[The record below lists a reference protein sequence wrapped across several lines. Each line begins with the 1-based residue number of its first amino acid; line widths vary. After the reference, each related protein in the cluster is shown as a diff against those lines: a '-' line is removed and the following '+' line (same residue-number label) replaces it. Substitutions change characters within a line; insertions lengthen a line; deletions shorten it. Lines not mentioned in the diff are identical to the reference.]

1 MTVFSSNKNGP
12 MTIVSVTEFKANAA
26 RMLEALGESDDEI
39 VLTQNGRAS
48 AVVQSVAAHRRICE
62 SLLMLK
68 LMAQG
73 EADAAAGRTVPQEQ
87 LFRELAARVRQGDG

>member
-1 MTVFSSNKNGP
+1 MA
-12 MTIVSVTEFKANAA
+12 IVSVTEFKANAA
-26 RMLEALGESDDEI
+26 RMLESLGEGEEEI

-48 AVVQSVAAHRRICE
+48 AVVQSVAAHRRMRE

-73 EADAAAGRTVPQEQ
+73 EADAAAGRTIPQEE
-87 LFRELAARVRQGDG
+87 LFEELAARVRQSDG

>member
-1 MTVFSSNKNGP
+1 

-26 RMLEALGESDDEI
+26 RMLEALGETNDEI
-39 VLTQNGRAS
+39 ILTQNGRAS
-48 AVVQSVAAHRRICE
+48 AVVQSVAAHRRLRE

-73 EADAAAGRTVPQEQ
+73 EADAAAGRTFPQEQ
-87 LFRELAARVRQGDG
+87 LFEAIATRVREGDG

>member
-1 MTVFSSNKNGP
+1 

-26 RMLEALGESDDEI
+26 RMLEALGETNDEI
-39 VLTQNGRAS
+39 ILTQNGRAS
-48 AVVQSVAAHRRICE
+48 AVVQSVAAHRRLRE

-73 EADAAAGRTVPQEQ
+73 EADAAAGRTIPQEQ
-87 LFRELAARVRQGDG
+87 LFEAIATRVREGDG

>member
-1 MTVFSSNKNGP
+1 MA
-12 MTIVSVTEFKANAA
+12 IVSVTEFKANAA
-26 RMLEALGESDDEI
+26 RMLEALVETNDEI

-48 AVVQSVAAHRRICE
+48 AVVQSVAAHRRLRE

-73 EADAAAGRTVPQEQ
+73 EADAAAGRTIPQEQ
-87 LFRELAARVRQGDG
+87 LFEAIATRVREGDG